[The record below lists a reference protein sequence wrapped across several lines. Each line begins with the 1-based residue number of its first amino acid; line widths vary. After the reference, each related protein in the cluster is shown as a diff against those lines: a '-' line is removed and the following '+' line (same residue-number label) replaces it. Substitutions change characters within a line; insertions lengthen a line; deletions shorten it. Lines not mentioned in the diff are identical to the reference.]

1 MNCNQKT
8 PGEILFLRTPIF
20 FRASPERLFSFS
32 KTVRHASNRNPYPLP
47 LQLTPPGTLAAHGNF
62 CLVLLCSQP
71 DTVHR
76 HPLRKTQTSS
86 PLVKASNMSQKP
98 SAYHHPCYSGFQVQG
113 AAAPPAARWLQ
124 YNHFPEICQS
134 DSVHSWL
141 RLQKK
146 RRFATIECLR
156 SAHSIVLQML
166 QMNCTLHAAL
176 PGRLYSTRAARSV
189 PSLPA
194 NPAHSNHKSDE
205 FPRPVVPY
213 PAP

>member
-1 MNCNQKT
+1 MGTAVITCCD
-8 PGEILFLRTPIF
+8 
-20 FRASPERLFSFS
+20 
-32 KTVRHASNRNPYPLP
+32 
-47 LQLTPPGTLAAHGNF
+47 TPP
-62 CLVLLCSQP
+62 VLQFAERIFNEMPTFIQRFVERKGCISGFP
-71 DTVHR
+71 RRYADR
-76 HPLRKTQTSS
+76 H
-86 PLVKASNMSQKP
+86 VKASNMSQKP

-166 QMNCTLHAAL
+166 QMNCTLHAHHTE
-176 PGRLYSTRAARSV
+176 RLCTTRAARSV

-205 FPRPVVPY
+205 FPRPAVPY